1 MFDSLGMV
9 CTIGCV
15 HTILRDGRDQFKMG
29 SPGAYFAREL
39 TVETMKV
46 NSRFRPTADI
56 APIQMAAW

>member
-46 NSRFRPTADI
+46 NSRFRPKAEFQRI
-56 APIQMAAW
+56 KFSA